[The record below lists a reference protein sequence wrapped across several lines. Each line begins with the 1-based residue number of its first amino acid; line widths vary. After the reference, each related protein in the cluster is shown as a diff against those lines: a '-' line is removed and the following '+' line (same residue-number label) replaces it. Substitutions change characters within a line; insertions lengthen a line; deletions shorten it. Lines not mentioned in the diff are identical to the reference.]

1 MTGPYYL
8 DGLPDLTS
16 ENGTLRDGMDGRGS
30 TRRPWTVETLAGFM
44 EDERQRLG
52 RLAMGELG
60 VRASFSLNQRLRRPA
75 VPRTTTQERHAF
87 PQHAGTR
94 QRRERSERSVGGRS
108 HSDSTVGSMV
118 RSATVTSSAERVSRS
133 TWSRRRALNAST
145 VLAAW

>member
-1 MTGPYYL
+1 MTGPYHL

-60 VRASFSLNQRLRRPA
+60 VRASFSLN
-75 VPRTTTQERHAF
+75 HAF